1 MQGRL
6 LDAVPLNTLTGVGAA
21 QSSKLAK
28 IGLHTVQDLLLHL
41 PLRYEDRTHLYQIG
55 ELLPGVYATV
65 EGEVLNCNITFGGR
79 RMMTCQIS
87 DGSGILTMRF
97 FNFSAAMKNSLATG
111 RRVLAY
117 GEAKRGKHGAEMI
130 HPEYRVLPGVYAT
143 VEGEVLNCNI
153 TFGGRRMMTCQISD
167 GSGILTMRF
176 FNFSAAMKNSLATGR
191 RVLAYGEAKRGKHGA
206 EMIHPEYRVQGDMS
220 TPDLQETLTPVYPTT
235 EGIKQATLR
244 KLTDQALELLETC
257 AIAELLPPELA
268 QGMMSLPDALRTL
281 HRPPPTLQLSELES
295 GKHPAQR
302 RLILE
307 ELLAHNLSM
316 LALRAGAQRYHAL
329 ALSANDTLKDK
340 LLASLPFTPTGAQAR
355 VTAEIERDMALD
367 VPMMRL
373 VQGDVGSGK
382 TLVAALAALRAIAH
396 GKQVALMAPTEL
408 LAEQH
413 ANNFRSWF
421 EPLGVEVGWLAG
433 KQKGKARLAQ
443 QQAIASGQVQMI
455 VGTHAIFQ
463 EQVQFNGLALVIIDE
478 QHRFGVHQRLALW
491 EKGQQQGFHPHQL
504 IMTATPIPRTLAM
517 TAYADLDTSV
527 IDELPPGRTPV
538 TTVAIP
544 DTRRSDIIDRVR
556 NACTHEGRQAYWVCT
571 LIEES
576 DLLEAQAAEA
586 TWEELKLALPEL
598 NIGLVH
604 GRMKSAEKQAVMSA
618 FKQGE
623 LHLLVA
629 TTVIEVGVDVPNSS
643 LMIIENPERLGLAQ
657 LHQLRGRVGRG
668 AVASHCVL
676 LYKSPL
682 SKTAQKRLQVLR
694 DSNDGF
700 VIAQKDLE
708 IRGPGELLGT
718 RQTGNAEFKVA
729 DLLRD
734 QAMIPEVQRIARHIH
749 ERYPQQAQALIERWM
764 PETERYSNA

>member
-6 LDAVPLNTLTGVGAA
+6 LDAVPLNSLTGVGAA

-41 PLRYEDRTHLYQIG
+41 PLRYEDRTQLYQIG
-55 ELLPGVYATV
+55 ELLPGIYATV
-65 EGEVLNCNITFGGR
+65 EGEVLNSNITFGGR

-97 FNFSAAMKNSLATG
+97 FNFSAAMKNSLAPG

-117 GEAKRGKHGAEMI
+117 GEAKRGK
-130 HPEYRVLPGVYAT
+130 Y
-143 VEGEVLNCNI
+143 
-153 TFGGRRMMTCQISD
+153 
-167 GSGILTMRF
+167 
-176 FNFSAAMKNSLATGR
+176 
-191 RVLAYGEAKRGKHGA
+191 GA
-206 EMIHPEYRVQGDMS
+206 EMIHPEYRVQGDLS
-220 TPDLQETLTPVYPTT
+220 TPEMQETLTPVYPTT

-244 KLTDQALELLETC
+244 KLTDQALELLDTC
-257 AIAELLPPELA
+257 AITELLPPELA
-268 QGMMSLPDALRTL
+268 QGMMSLPEALRTL
-281 HRPPPTLQLSELES
+281 HRPPPTLQLSDLES
-295 GKHPAQR
+295 GQHPAQR

-316 LALRAGAQRYHAL
+316 LALRAGAQRFHAL
-329 ALSANDTLKDK
+329 PLPPQDELKDK
-340 LLASLPFTPTGAQAR
+340 LLASLPFKPTGAQAR
-355 VTAEIERDMALD
+355 VTAEIERDLALD

-396 GKQVALMAPTEL
+396 GRQVALMAPTEL

-421 EPLGVEVGWLAG
+421 APLGVEVGWLAG
-433 KQKGKARLAQ
+433 KQKGKARQAQ
-443 QQAIASGQVQMI
+443 QDAIASGQVQMI

-463 EQVQFNGLALVIIDE
+463 EQVQFHGLALVIIDE

-491 EKGQQQGFHPHQL
+491 EKGLQQGYHPHQL

-517 TAYADLDTSV
+517 TAYADLDTST

-544 DTRRSDIIDRVR
+544 DTRRSEIIDRVR
-556 NACTHEGRQAYWVCT
+556 NACQEGRQAYWVCT

-598 NIGLVH
+598 NVGLVH
-604 GRMKSAEKQAVMSA
+604 GRMKPAEKQAVMQS
-618 FKQGE
+618 FKQGD
-623 LHLLVA
+623 LHLLIA
-629 TTVIEVGVDVPNSS
+629 TTVIEVGVDVPNAS

-676 LYKSPL
+676 LYKAPL

-700 VIAQKDLE
+700 VIAQQDLE

-734 QAMIPEVQRIARHIH
+734 QGMIPEVQRLARHIH
-749 ERYPQQAQALIERWM
+749 ERYPDQAAALIERWM